1 MKEYISTIIYI
12 CIFSIILELIL
23 PDNKMKK
30 YIATLVSLLVILTII
45 SPVFNFLKNEDIK
58 AVISNSI
65 EEISSNTNINMSTNN
80 SYDFASYKDKMV
92 TNSTKGKIEKEI
104 LSNLK
109 SNFQKLDITKVT
121 ITLDEKYN
129 LQMIDV
135 YLTNLNGVDVAS
147 DIICHITKTYNVKDE
162 IINVIKGE

>member
-65 EEISSNTNINMSTNN
+65 EEISSNTNISMSTNN

-92 TNSTKGKIEKEI
+92 TNSTKEKIEKEI

-129 LQMIDV
+129 FEMIDV

-147 DIICHITKTYNVKDE
+147 DIICHIVDTYNVKDE

>member
-1 MKEYISTIIYI
+1 MKEYIATIIYI

-45 SPVFNFLKNEDIK
+45 SPVFNFLKNENVK
-58 AVISNSI
+58 EVLSNSI
-65 EEISSNTNINMSTNN
+65 EEITSKHKTDA

-92 TNSTKGKIEKEI
+92 TNSTKEKIEQEI
-104 LSNLK
+104 LSNLRSK
-109 SNFQKLDITKVT
+109 FQKLDITKV
-121 ITLDEKYN
+121 IIKLDEKYS
-129 LQMIDV
+129 LETVDV
-135 YLTNLNGVDVAS
+135 YLTKLSSVDTAK
-147 DIICHITKTYNVKDE
+147 DIICHIVETYNVKDE